1 MATPT
6 TLPAT
11 AVAGEILTAAY
22 VNNLRGAF
30 RIMQVVSATT
40 TTQTAVAS
48 TTYISSTLTVNITPT
63 FSSSK
68 FLIVANLNGF
78 VPGANEILGQRI
90 VKTVSAVDTVLLT
103 NAATMSSGAGSLR
116 AMNTQIYL
124 DSPATSSALTY
135 KVEIARAS
143 GSGTLYAQ
151 LGSEPSTI
159 TVFEI
164 SA

>member
-6 TLPAT
+6 TLPASFS
-11 AVAGEILTAAY
+11 AGSILSADQM
-22 VNNLRGAF
+22 NNLRGAF
-30 RIMQVVSATT
+30 RVMQVVQATT
-40 TTQTAVAS
+40 TTQTSVAS
-48 TTYISSTLTVNITPT
+48 ATYVTSTLTVNITPT

-68 FLIVANLNGF
+68 FLIVANVNGF

-90 VKTVSAVDTVLLT
+90 VKTVAAVDTVLLT